1 MSNGSLTGGRGA
13 SAPVSQSLKDNG
25 GLGWRTLEEPAQLVL
40 AVAVVVACLGLPALA
55 GNVYW
60 LHIAQLCCLY
70 ASAAVFQNLLVS
82 DANQISFGQGAVF
95 GVAAYSFGMAS
106 GLNGLPLAAGAGL
119 GICAAVL
126 VGLVLAGPSLRVQG
140 YYLGFVTI
148 AAAMVFPEMLM
159 AFNEYTN
166 GIIGIGV
173 DAGALRRP
181 IVGRIDLLTIVVA
194 VTTSAAFLVH
204 RRVRLSRLGR
214 MMVVSGISPEGAASL
229 GFRPGR
235 MRFAAFVIAA
245 FFTGIA
251 GVIYVPVIEF
261 VSPHSFAFEF
271 SAFLFFAMIVGGQ
284 GRLIGPL
291 FGVAVLYIVPN
302 VLLVDLAQYRL
313 IVYGFMALGV
323 MLLFPDG
330 IAGSIIRL
338 LTRSSARS
346 ANVAVDFHALGAEVE
361 QQLRTSS
368 GGGNGTRAGT
378 QTDAEAPEL
387 VRLHNVVRFY
397 GSVAALD
404 DVSLAI
410 RRGGV
415 HGLVGPNGSGK
426 TTLLNAISGFVR
438 PQGGSITVFGRPTA
452 GRTVADVARLGVGRT
467 FQAPRIYD
475 RLTTA
480 ENLQLGFDAPARAP
494 GRWSAAFAE
503 ANAGWL
509 HREAASLTHGQRRLI
524 ELYRVALSDAEL
536 LLLDEPAAGL
546 SPDER
551 VVLGRLVRQLCS
563 EGGKTILIVEHDLNL
578 VWAVADRISVLESGR
593 LIADGTP
600 DDIRGN
606 PHIERLF
613 TGSDDEAE
621 VSDAQR

>member
-1 MSNGSLTGGRGA
+1 MSNGALTRWRGA
-13 SAPVSQSLKDNG
+13 AASTAQSLRHKG
-25 GLGWRTLEEPAQLVL
+25 ELGWSTLEEPAQFVL
-40 AVAVVVACLGLPALA
+40 AVAIVVACLGLPALA

-95 GVAAYSFGMAS
+95 GVAAYSFGMVS
-106 GLNGLPLAAGAGL
+106 GLNGLPLPVGAL
-119 GICAAVL
+119 IGISGAVL
-126 VGLVLAGPSLRVQG
+126 LGLVFAGPSLRVQG

-159 AFNEYTN
+159 VFNEYTN

-173 DAGALRRP
+173 DAGVLRRP
-181 IVGRIDLLTIVVA
+181 VVGRVDLLTIVVA
-194 VTTSAAFLVH
+194 VSTAAAFLVH
-204 RRVRLSRLGR
+204 HRLRLSRLGR
-214 MMVVSGISPEGAASL
+214 MIVVSGLSPEGASSL

-302 VLLVDLAQYRL
+302 VLLVDLIQYRL
-313 IVYGFMALGV
+313 VVYGFMALGV

-330 IAGSIIRL
+330 IVGSITRL
-338 LTRSSARS
+338 LKRSSARS

-361 QQLRTSS
+361 RQL
-368 GGGNGTRAGT
+368 
-378 QTDAEAPEL
+378 QTASRGKVGVQAPEL
-387 VRLHNVVRFY
+387 VRLRNVARFY
-397 GSVAALD
+397 GSVTALD
-404 DVSLAI
+404 DVSLTI
-410 RRGGV
+410 RRSGV

-438 PQGGSITVFGRPTA
+438 PQAGSITVFGHPTA
-452 GRTVADVARLGVGRT
+452 GKTVPEIARLGVGRT

-475 RLTTA
+475 LLTIA
-480 ENLQLGFDAPARAP
+480 ENLQLGFDASARTDAH
-494 GRWSAAFAE
+494 WSAAFAE

-509 HREAASLTHGQRRLI
+509 HSEAASLTHGQRRLI
-524 ELYRVALSDAEL
+524 ELYRVALTGAEL

-551 VVLGRLVRQLCS
+551 VVLGRLIRQLCR

-578 VWAVADRISVLESGR
+578 VWAVADRISVLEAGR
-593 LIADGTP
+593 IIAEGTP
-600 DDIRGN
+600 DDIRRN
-606 PHIERLF
+606 PDIERLF
-613 TGSDDEAE
+613 TGSDDESEATN
-621 VSDAQR
+621 AQG

>member
-1 MSNGSLTGGRGA
+1 MSRGSLTGRRGELA
-13 SAPVSQSLKDNG
+13 SAPQRLRG
-25 GLGWRTLEEPAQLVL
+25 WRRPGWRTLDERAQLVL
-40 AVAVVVACLGLPALA
+40 AVAIVAACIGIPALA

-106 GLNGLPLAAGAGL
+106 GLNGLPLAAGAAL

-148 AAAMVFPEMLM
+148 AAAMVFPEMLL

-166 GIIGIGV
+166 GVIGIGV

-181 IVGRIDLLTIVVA
+181 LAGPIDLLTVIVA
-194 VTTSAAFLVH
+194 VTTSAAFVVH

-302 VLLVDLAQYRL
+302 VLLVDLVQYRL
-313 IVYGFMALGV
+313 IVYGFMALAV

-338 LTRSSARS
+338 LARSSERPAG
-346 ANVAVDFHALGAEVE
+346 VAVDFNALGAEVE
-361 QQLRTSS
+361 RQLHASAGGRQATSTGMQAS
-368 GGGNGTRAGT
+368 G
-378 QTDAEAPEL
+378 EAPVL
-387 VRLHNVVRFY
+387 VSLHDVVRFY

-404 DVSLAI
+404 HVSLSI

-426 TTLLNAISGFVR
+426 TTLLNAISGFIK
-438 PQGGSITVFGRPTA
+438 PQSGSITAFGRPTA
-452 GRTVADVARLGVGRT
+452 GMTVAGIARLGVGRT

-475 RLTTA
+475 RLTIA
-480 ENLQLGFDAPARAP
+480 GNLQLGFDAPNRATAH
-494 GRWSAAFAE
+494 WSAAFAE
-503 ANAGWL
+503 DNAGWL
-509 HREAASLTHGQRRLI
+509 HSEAASLTHGQRRLI
-524 ELYRVALSDAEL
+524 ELYRVALTDAEL

-551 VVLGRLVRQLCS
+551 VVLGRLVRKLCS

-593 LIADGTP
+593 LVADGTP
-600 DDIRGN
+600 DDIRRN
-606 PHIERLF
+606 PDIERLF
-613 TGSDDEAE
+613 TGSDDETE
-621 VSDAQR
+621 MSDAHG